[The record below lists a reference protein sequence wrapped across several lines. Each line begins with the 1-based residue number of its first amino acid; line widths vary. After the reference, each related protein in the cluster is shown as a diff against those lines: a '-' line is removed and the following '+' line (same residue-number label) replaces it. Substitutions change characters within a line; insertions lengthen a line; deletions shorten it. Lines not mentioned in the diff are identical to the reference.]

1 MTIQSWSLKTETD
14 HRDEFLLLKL
24 LSVTLNVFQGLTD
37 HFVHEILKQT
47 CLSGRQVRNNNYLD
61 FDFLQKIEVL

>member
-37 HFVHEILKQT
+37 HFVHEILNHIQ
-47 CLSGRQVRNNNYLD
+47 NDNYLD
-61 FDFLQKIEVL
+61 FDFLQEIEVL